1 MNIEAAG
8 RMVRG
13 LFGRQEMLDL
23 KMGETGKI
31 LPVRDMIESLV
42 KLTDEEF
49 SRYAW
54 SREPLEGKF
63 NREQKLDYFLKSG
76 KCGQM
81 EAVLLKD
88 RYKTG
93 SPEFLAGAMGLKVL
107 TPQIPLG
114 GAHVIFAQY
123 EEPDKITVFL
133 EAVERAEILIKENN
147 LSSLLENVDVRS
159 LLLAH
164 EIFHG
169 VEYRKKDTIYTMT
182 EKVELWKQPF
192 SNKSRL
198 ICLGEIAGMAFAK
211 EIMGISFSP
220 YVLDVLLMYG
230 YHEEAATALYEE
242 IMEIA
247 GNTLNRRYENCCL

>member
-1 MNIEAAG
+1 MNKEAAG
-8 RMVRG
+8 RLVRG
-13 LFGRQEMLDL
+13 LFGKQEMLDL
-23 KMGETGKI
+23 EMGETGKV
-31 LPVRDMIESLV
+31 LPVRDMIEKLV
-42 KLTDEEF
+42 KLTDEELGL
-49 SRYAW
+49 YAW
-54 SREPLEGKF
+54 SREPLERKF
-63 NREQKLDYFLKSG
+63 NREQKLDYILKAG
-76 KCGQM
+76 KCGRE

-93 SPEFLAGAMGLKVL
+93 VPEALAGEMGLKVL
-107 TPQIPLG
+107 TPQVPLG

-123 EEPDKITVFL
+123 EEPDEITVFL
-133 EAVERAEILIKENN
+133 DAVERAEILIEENA
-147 LSSLLENVDVRS
+147 LSGLLEQADIRG

-182 EKVELWKQPF
+182 EKVELWKKPL

-247 GNTLNRRYENCCL
+247 GNACKTAV